1 MRNRLAKLALAAL
14 TAVALV
20 GCGGAKEIKKQIHLR

>member
-1 MRNRLAKLALAAL
+1 MRNRLSKLALAAV

-20 GCGGAKEIKKQIHLR
+20 GCGGAKELNQKIHLE